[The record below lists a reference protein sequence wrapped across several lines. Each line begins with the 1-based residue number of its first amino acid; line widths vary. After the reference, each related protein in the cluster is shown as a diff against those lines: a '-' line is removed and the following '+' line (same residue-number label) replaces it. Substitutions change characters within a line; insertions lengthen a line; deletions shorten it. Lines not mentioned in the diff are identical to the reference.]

1 MFNIGRPSYLQALV
15 NLFQQK
21 SDAFKS
27 QGFHRN
33 CAHFSSGLEKVQVVH
48 MYFK

>member
-21 SDAFKS
+21 VMHLKVKDFTEIVPIFQMAQK
-27 QGFHRN
+27 
-33 CAHFSSGLEKVQVVH
+33 KVQVVH